1 MKVTLILPLSI
12 FALSTTFAF
21 ASNVTIESESVGDLK
36 ARTLVARQH
45 ANAIGG
51 ALKARLQEAI
61 GQGGMVKGT
70 EACQLEAGLIAKAI
84 RVTGWE
90 F

>member
-45 ANAIGG
+45 AKALGG

-61 GQGGMVKGT
+61 GQRWFGQGD
-70 EACQLEAGLIAKAI
+70 
-84 RVTGWE
+84 
-90 F
+90 